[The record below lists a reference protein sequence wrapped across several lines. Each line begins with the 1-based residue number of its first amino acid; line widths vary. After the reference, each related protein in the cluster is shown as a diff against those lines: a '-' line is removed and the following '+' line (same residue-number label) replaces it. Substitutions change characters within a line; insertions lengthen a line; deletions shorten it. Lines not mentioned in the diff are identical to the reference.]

1 MPVKIISAEQKRLQR
16 LLASYERKIR
26 EGFRTNVEKAR
37 RAVRID
43 ELAALIESG
52 NIEEALA
59 VALII
64 PQEINALAL
73 AAFIAAAEQANKEI
87 LAAIGV
93 DIKFDDIQ
101 ENAIRIMQ
109 NRALQISSQFSA
121 KQEAAIREVLL
132 DGIRRGINPRQQA
145 IALRNS
151 IGLTAKQI
159 KAVNNFRSLLEEGS
173 KEVLTRKLRDKRFDR
188 TINRAI
194 REDKRIAQ
202 ARINKMV
209 KRYRER
215 YINYRA
221 GVIAQTEALSAVH
234 QGKEEMFN
242 HAIAQGHLTPGSLEG
257 TWITKQDALR
267 RHHHATMQGQK
278 QQHGQFFISGKG
290 NLLLHP
296 GDPSAPV
303 EEIANCRCLKVT
315 RIV

>member
-1 MPVKIISAEQKRLQR
+1 MAISPQQKRLQR

-26 EGFRTNVEKAR
+26 ASFRTNVEAAR

-43 ELAALIESG
+43 ELAALIASG
-52 NIEEALA
+52 NIEDALA

-64 PQEINALAL
+64 PQEINALAI
-73 AAFIAAAEQANKEI
+73 AAFIAAAEQTSKEI
-87 LAAIGV
+87 FAAIGV
-93 DIKFDDIQ
+93 DIRFDDAQ
-101 ENAIRIMQ
+101 ENALRIMR
-109 NRALQISSQFSA
+109 NRALQVTSQFTH
-121 KQEAAIREVLL
+121 KQEEAIREVLL

-159 KAVNNFRSLLEEGS
+159 KAVNNFRDMLEEGS

-194 REDKRIAQ
+194 RENKRIARV
-202 ARINKMV
+202 RIDRMV
-209 KRYRER
+209 TRYRER
-215 YINYRA
+215 YIKYRA
-221 GVIAQTEALSAVH
+221 SVIAQTEALSAVH

-242 HAIAQGHLTPGSLEG
+242 HAIAQGHLTRESLEG
-257 TWITKQDALR
+257 TWVTVQDSLR

-278 QQHGQFFISGKG
+278 QPHGQYFISGLG
-290 NLLLHP
+290 NQLLHP
-296 GDPSAPV
+296 GDPNAPI

-315 RIV
+315 RII